1 MIFMVILFPKLP
13 LNESSLSLIGFQ
25 RQQYKV
31 VSSFRINEEGKSFD
45 YHVLFFGSIKDGYY
59 VLSKS
64 ALEPSSFSKD
74 DFNRIFTFI
83 NQINYSIM
91 NSKAFIVESITID
104 DSTTYVVREARSN
117 GDALYVGNNTDK
129 IGEVIS
135 QLK

>member
-13 LNESSLSLIGFQ
+13 LNESSLNLIGSPLH
-25 RQQYKV
+25 QYKV

-45 YHVLFFGSIKDGYY
+45 YHVLFFGSINDGYY

-64 ALEPSSFSKD
+64 SLEPSPFSKD

-91 NSKAFIVESITID
+91 NTKVLVVECITID
-104 DSTTYVVREARSN
+104 DSTHYLVREAKPN
-117 GDALYVGNNTDK
+117 GNVLYVGNDTDK
-129 IGEVIS
+129 ISELIAN
-135 QLK
+135 K